1 MKEQAKLAERTTM
14 PAAGLAG
21 KRIAP
26 NVAADGETRIIR
38 EPGADPSDRRL
49 SPERAQEVRK
59 YTTSKEAQYYVL
71 KQTQENLAWLRTQH
85 RKSQPPSA
93 MGMKSKKDQFNHLHN
108 KSMLTRPMRPTVK
121 PVEPKRVYDSGKL
134 KARPAT
140 GCSKLSGHRKQGE
153 SAKTLSGGGVGS
165 EEHLLVTQHGVN
177 YAALGP
183 GASRVINM
191 RPNSLHRYA
200 RRGDQRMHQS
210 SQSSVATEPWG
221 ADTRNAGSM
230 ASQERA
236 PLWPHGGIRVGPPG
250 ISERTEHE
258 TVQQA
263 LSPLGGDAGGEDT
276 PYHAGGSGLGYSFG
290 RLHEHADSGA
300 GPLQSLA
307 RRGHSDADLSAAGK
321 GRDSGM
327 PTGMLSKGQ
336 IAVVIRND
344 VHNIPGGGF
353 QFRKFMVKSGSQP
366 GE

>member
-134 KARPAT
+134 QARPPPANSISAHGKGVWRRSQKNNTQSFLRAMAKKHKNAAAYLRIAT
-140 GCSKLSGHRKQGE
+140 
-153 SAKTLSGGGVGS
+153 
-165 EEHLLVTQHGVN
+165 TQP
-177 YAALGP
+177 AALP
-183 GASRVINM
+183 PREI
-191 RPNSLHRYA
+191 PNQVFS
-200 RRGDQRMHQS
+200 
-210 SQSSVATEPWG
+210 
-221 ADTRNAGSM
+221 
-230 ASQERA
+230 
-236 PLWPHGGIRVGPPG
+236 HGIHFIV
-250 ISERTEHE
+250 
-258 TVQQA
+258 
-263 LSPLGGDAGGEDT
+263 
-276 PYHAGGSGLGYSFG
+276 
-290 RLHEHADSGA
+290 
-300 GPLQSLA
+300 
-307 RRGHSDADLSAAGK
+307 
-321 GRDSGM
+321 
-327 PTGMLSKGQ
+327 PTLLLNP
-336 IAVVIRND
+336 V
-344 VHNIPGGGF
+344 
-353 QFRKFMVKSGSQP
+353 
-366 GE
+366 